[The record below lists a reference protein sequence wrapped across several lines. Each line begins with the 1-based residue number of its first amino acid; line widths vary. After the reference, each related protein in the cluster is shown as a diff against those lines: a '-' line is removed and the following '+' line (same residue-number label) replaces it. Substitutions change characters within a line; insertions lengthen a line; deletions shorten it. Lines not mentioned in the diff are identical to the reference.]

1 MPSLYIMK
9 FCSKR
14 WFYNCKLTI
23 PFYIFIDF
31 CARYFLGEVELVN
44 MLENITNY
52 NYTSHSSSKPE
63 RQKRQ

>member
-23 PFYIFIDF
+23 PFYIYIDF

-44 MLENITNY
+44 IYKKGLQILKG
-52 NYTSHSSSKPE
+52 H
-63 RQKRQ
+63 QKW